1 MTTKMDRRDFLKYA
15 SLVSASATVPLLTP
29 ELLFAASGKRPDKIV
44 VLVELKGGN
53 DGFNTLVPYADELY
67 HRYRPRIGIEPRV
80 LLKLN
85 DKVGLHPRMKALMPL
100 WDAGNMAW
108 IQGVGYPNPIL
119 SHFRSMDIWNSA
131 SNANQVIEAGW
142 LSRVLPNF
150 KQGLH
155 GVALNKGQANLGPL
169 NSSNLNAVT
178 MQDPKTFLNQIKRI
192 DNVKPNRLTPAIAHV
207 SEIQH
212 QLFGVGEQ
220 LAQKMGNR
228 PPRSGVRFSK
238 GVLGH
243 SLESVAEM
251 ILSGID
257 SPVYKVT
264 QDGFDTH
271 SGQRGAQDNA
281 LFQVAGGLASFQQA
295 MQRAGLWNNIL
306 VVTYSEFG
314 RRAKENRG
322 AGTDHGTASAHM
334 VLGGKV
340 RGGIYGSHPNF
351 EQLDENG
358 NVRHTTDFRAIYGT
372 LAQRWWNQPNPWKG
386 APLIPFV

>member
-1 MTTKMDRRDFLKYA
+1 MDRRDFLKYA
-15 SLVSASATVPLLTP
+15 SLISASAAVPLLTP
-29 ELLFAASGKRPDKIV
+29 ELLFAANGQRPGKIV

-53 DGFNTLVPYADELY
+53 DGFNTLVPFADELY
-67 HRYRPRIGIEPRV
+67 YSNRPRIAIQPRQ
-80 LLKLN
+80 LLTLN
-85 DKVGLHPRMKALMPL
+85 EQVGLHPRMKALMPL
-100 WDAGNMAW
+100 WNSGNMAW
-108 IQGVGYPNPIL
+108 IQGVGYPNPVL
-119 SHFRSMDIWNSA
+119 SHFRSMDIWDSA

-155 GVALNKGQANLGPL
+155 GVALNKGQAQLGPL

-178 MQDPKTFLNQIKRI
+178 MQNPKTFLSQIRRI
-192 DNVKPNRLTPAIAHV
+192 SDVQPSNLNPAIAHV
-207 SEIQH
+207 SQTQH
-212 QLFGVGEQ
+212 QLFDVGAQ
-220 LAQKMGNR
+220 LANKMGNR
-228 PPRSGVRFSK
+228 PARSGVRFSK

-281 LFQVAGGLASFQQA
+281 LYQVANGLASFQQA
-295 MQRAGLWNNIL
+295 MQKAGLWDNVL

-314 RRAKENRG
+314 RRPKENRG

-340 RGGIYGSHPNF
+340 RGGVYGRHPNF

>member
-1 MTTKMDRRDFLKYA
+1 MIKQLDRREFLKYA
-15 SLVSASATVPLLTP
+15 SLVSASAAVPLLSP
-29 ELLFAASGKRPDKIV
+29 ELLFAANGKRPEKIV

-53 DGFNTLVPYADELY
+53 DGFNTLVPFADELY

-80 LLKLN
+80 VLPLN
-85 DKVGLHPRMKALMPL
+85 DEVGMHPRMKALMPI
-100 WDAGNMAW
+100 WNAGNLAW
-108 IQGVGYPNPIL
+108 IQGVGYPQPVL

-155 GVALNKGQANLGPL
+155 GVALNKGQAQLGPL
-169 NSSNLNAVT
+169 SSSNLNAVT
-178 MQDPKTFLNQIKRI
+178 MQNPKTFLNQIKRI
-192 DNVKPNRLTPAIAHV
+192 SNVQPSHLNPAIAHV
-207 SEIQH
+207 SNTQH

-220 LAQKMGNR
+220 LANKMGNR
-228 PPRSGVRFSK
+228 PARSGVRFSK

-271 SGQRGAQDNA
+271 AGQRGAQDNA

-295 MQRAGLWNNIL
+295 MQRAGLWDNVLI
-306 VVTYSEFG
+306 VTYSEFG

-334 VLGGKV
+334 VLGGRV
-340 RGGIYGSHPNF
+340 RGGVYSRHPSF
-351 EQLDENG
+351 EQLDQNG

-372 LAQRWWNQPNPWKG
+372 IAQRWWNQPNPWKG

>member
-15 SLVSASATVPLLTP
+15 SLISASAAVPLLTP
-29 ELLFAASGKRPDKIV
+29 ELLFAANGKRPDKIV
-44 VLVELKGGN
+44 ILVELKGGN
-53 DGFNTLVPYADELY
+53 DGFNTLVPFADELY
-67 HRYRPRIGIEPRV
+67 YRYRPRIGIQARQ
-80 LLKLN
+80 LLPLN
-85 DKVGLHPRMKALMPL
+85 DQVGMHPRMKALMPL
-100 WDAGNMAW
+100 WNSGNMAW
-108 IQGVGYPNPIL
+108 IQGVGYPNPVL

-155 GVALNKGQANLGPL
+155 GVALNKGQAQLGPL

-178 MQDPKTFLNQIKRI
+178 MQNPKNFLNQIKRI
-192 DNVKPNRLTPAIAHV
+192 SDVQPSNLNPAIAHV
-207 SEIQH
+207 SQIQH
-212 QLFGVGEQ
+212 QLFDVGAQ
-220 LAQKMGNR
+220 LANKMGNR
-228 PPRSGVRFSK
+228 PPRSGVTFSK

-281 LFQVAGGLASFQQA
+281 LYQVANGLASFQKA
-295 MQRAGLWNNIL
+295 MQRAGLWDNVL

-314 RRAKENRG
+314 RRPKENRG

-334 VLGGKV
+334 ILGGKV
-340 RGGIYGSHPNF
+340 RGGVYGRHPNLA
-351 EQLDENG
+351 QLDENG
-358 NVRHTTDFRAIYGT
+358 NVRHTTDFRAMYGT
-372 LAQRWWNQPNPWKG
+372 IAQRWWNQPNPWKG

>member
-15 SLVSASATVPLLTP
+15 SLISASAAVPLLTP
-29 ELLFAASGKRPDKIV
+29 ELLFAANGKRPDKIV
-44 VLVELKGGN
+44 ILVELKGGN
-53 DGFNTLVPYADELY
+53 DGFNTLVPFADELY
-67 HRYRPRIGIEPRV
+67 YRYRPRIGIQARQ
-80 LLKLN
+80 LLPLN
-85 DKVGLHPRMKALMPL
+85 DQVGMHPRMKALMPL
-100 WDAGNMAW
+100 WNSGNMAW
-108 IQGVGYPNPIL
+108 IQGVGYPNPVL

-155 GVALNKGQANLGPL
+155 GVALNKGQAQLGPL

-178 MQDPKTFLNQIKRI
+178 MQNPKNFLNQIKRI
-192 DNVKPNRLTPAIAHV
+192 SDVQPSNLNPAIAHV
-207 SEIQH
+207 SQIQH
-212 QLFGVGEQ
+212 QLFGVGAQ
-220 LAQKMGNR
+220 LANKMGNR
-228 PPRSGVRFSK
+228 PPRSGVTFSK

-281 LFQVAGGLASFQQA
+281 LYQVANGLASFQKA
-295 MQRAGLWNNIL
+295 MQRAGLWDNVL

-314 RRAKENRG
+314 RRPKENRG

-334 VLGGKV
+334 ILGGKV
-340 RGGIYGSHPNF
+340 RGGVYGRHPNLA
-351 EQLDENG
+351 QLDENG
-358 NVRHTTDFRAIYGT
+358 NVRHTTDFRAMYGT
-372 LAQRWWNQPNPWKG
+372 IAQRWWNQPNPWKG

>member
-1 MTTKMDRRDFLKYA
+1 MDRRDFLKYA
-15 SLVSASATVPLLTP
+15 SLISASAAVPLLTP
-29 ELLFAASGKRPDKIV
+29 ELLFAANGKRPDKIV
-44 VLVELKGGN
+44 ILVELKGGN
-53 DGFNTLVPYADELY
+53 DGFNTLVPFADELY
-67 HRYRPRIGIEPRV
+67 YRYRPRIGIQARQ
-80 LLKLN
+80 LLPLN
-85 DKVGLHPRMKALMPL
+85 DQVGMHPRMKALMPL
-100 WDAGNMAW
+100 WNSGNMAW
-108 IQGVGYPNPIL
+108 IQGVGYPNPVL

-155 GVALNKGQANLGPL
+155 GVALNKGQAQLGPL

-178 MQDPKTFLNQIKRI
+178 MQNPKNFLNQIKRI
-192 DNVKPNRLTPAIAHV
+192 SDVQPSNLNPAIAHV
-207 SEIQH
+207 SQIQH
-212 QLFGVGEQ
+212 QLFGVGAQ
-220 LAQKMGNR
+220 LANKMGNR
-228 PPRSGVRFSK
+228 PPRSGVTFSK

-281 LFQVAGGLASFQQA
+281 LYQVANGLASFQKA
-295 MQRAGLWNNIL
+295 MQRAGLWDNVL

-314 RRAKENRG
+314 RRPKENRG

-334 VLGGKV
+334 ILGGKV
-340 RGGIYGSHPNF
+340 RGGVYGRHPNLA
-351 EQLDENG
+351 QLDENG
-358 NVRHTTDFRAIYGT
+358 NVRHTTDFRAMYGT
-372 LAQRWWNQPNPWKG
+372 IAQRWWNQPNPWKG